1 MSALSKPKNDNVAR
15 AREAWGTAPD
25 WVLVLAE
32 ACNMENQTAVGKR
45 MNYSGSTISQVLS
58 NTYPGDMDRL
68 EQVVRGVLM
77 AETVICPRL
86 GETSRNVCQQWQRRP
101 FSTASSNAVAMYQ
114 ACRAGCPHSR
124 LLGGDDATRDR

>member
-1 MSALSKPKNDNVAR
+1 MTAVSKQKNDNVAR
-15 AREAWGTAPD
+15 ANECWGTPPD

-32 ACNMENQTAVGKR
+32 ACNMESQTAVGR
-45 MNYSGSTISQVLS
+45 RISYGGSSISQVLS
-58 NTYPGDMDRL
+58 NTWRGDMDRF
-68 EQVVRGVLM
+68 EQVVRGALM

-114 ACRAGCPHSR
+114 ACRSGCPHSR
-124 LLGGDDATRDR
+124 LQGGGEDA

>member
-1 MSALSKPKNDNVAR
+1 MSALVKQKNDNVVR
-15 AREAWGTAPD
+15 ASDAWGTPPD

-32 ACNMENQTAVGKR
+32 ACNSENQTAVGKR
-45 MNYSGSTISQVLS
+45 LGYAGSTISQVLS
-58 NTYPGDMDRL
+58 SSYPGDMDRL

-114 ACRAGCPHSR
+114 ACRSGCPHSR
-124 LLGGDDATRDR
+124 LGGGDDA

>member
-1 MSALSKPKNDNVAR
+1 MSASPKQKNDNVAR
-15 AREAWGTAPD
+15 ARDAWGTPPD

-32 ACNMENQTAVGKR
+32 ACNMESQAAVGRQLK
-45 MNYSGSTISQVLS
+45 YAGSTISQVLS
-58 NTYPGDMDRL
+58 NTYMGDMERF

-114 ACRAGCPHSR
+114 ACRSGCPHSR
-124 LLGGDDATRDR
+124 LQGGGDDA

>member
-1 MSALSKPKNDNVAR
+1 MSASTKQKNDNVAR
-15 AREAWGTAPD
+15 AMDAWGTPPD
-25 WVLVLAE
+25 WVLELAE
-32 ACNMENQTAVGKR
+32 ACNKENQTTVGR
-45 MNYSGSTISQVLS
+45 RLNYGGSTISQVLS
-58 NTYPGDMDRL
+58 NTYRGDMDRF

-101 FSTASSNAVAMYQ
+101 FSTASSNAVAMHQ

-124 LLGGDDATRDR
+124 LQGGSEDA

>member
-1 MSALSKPKNDNVAR
+1 MSTPAKQRNNNVAR
-15 AREAWGTAPD
+15 AQEAWGTPPD

-32 ACNMENQTAVGKR
+32 ACNMENQTAVGR
-45 MNYSGSTISQVLS
+45 RLRYSGPTVSQVLS
-58 NTYPGDMDRL
+58 NSYGGDMESF

-86 GETSRNVCQQWQRRP
+86 GETSRNVCQTWQRRP

-114 ACRAGCPHSR
+114 ACRSGCPHSR
-124 LLGGDDATRDR
+124 LAGGSDDA

>member
-1 MSALSKPKNDNVAR
+1 MSALAKNDNLVRAR
-15 AREAWGTAPD
+15 ACWETAPD
-25 WVLVLAE
+25 WVLALAE
-32 ACNMENQTAVGKR
+32 SCNAENQTAIGKR
-45 MNYSGSTISQVLS
+45 LGYSGSTVSQVLS
-58 NTYPGDMDRL
+58 NTYPGDMERF

-114 ACRAGCPHSR
+114 ACRSGCPHSR
-124 LLGGDDATRDR
+124 IQKGETNALSDR